1 MSFLFNCQQCGMLL
15 EAQDDWDGLQTQCPG
30 CKHSL
35 HIVRPSANV
44 NNTTPE
50 LHVVSGYGQ
59 SAPGYGKSAPG
70 YGQSAPGYG
79 QSAPGYGQP
88 APGYGQP
95 APCYR
100 GSQQYCAM
108 GIERFN
114 RAYFESLSKIYFIF
128 LKIGIPSFILGSIL
142 FTYLMM
148 LDEIS
153 RSNAEGALSLLG
165 LLGIVSS
172 CCLII
177 SEVYDFI
184 LLYRS
189 WQIAKYYA
197 AQRNI
202 TFFPNVTPAKA
213 VAFMFIP
220 FFNIYWIYVA
230 HVDLE
235 EGLDMLIG
243 KKGSGIAFKFVIACW
258 LSLIPYVGII
268 PAIFA
273 LIFAIRWF
281 SETTKRSIEL
291 VESHTH

>member
-1 MSFLFNCQQCGMLL
+1 M
-15 EAQDDWDGLQTQCPG
+15 
-30 CKHSL
+30 
-35 HIVRPSANV
+35 
-44 NNTTPE
+44 
-50 LHVVSGYGQ
+50 
-59 SAPGYGKSAPG
+59 
-70 YGQSAPGYG
+70 
-79 QSAPGYGQP
+79 
-88 APGYGQP
+88 
-95 APCYR
+95 
-100 GSQQYCAM
+100 
-108 GIERFN
+108 
-114 RAYFESLSKIYFIF
+114 SKI
-128 LKIGIPSFILGSIL
+128 L
-142 FTYLMM
+142 

-153 RSNAEGALSLLG
+153 LSNAVGAMLLIG
-165 LLGIVSS
+165 LFGIVSL

-177 SEVYDFI
+177 SAVYDFI

-202 TFFPNVTPAKA
+202 IFFPNVTPAKA

-243 KKGSGIAFKFVIACW
+243 KKGSGIAFKFVIAYW

-268 PAIFA
+268 PAIFE

-291 VESHTH
+291 VENHTH